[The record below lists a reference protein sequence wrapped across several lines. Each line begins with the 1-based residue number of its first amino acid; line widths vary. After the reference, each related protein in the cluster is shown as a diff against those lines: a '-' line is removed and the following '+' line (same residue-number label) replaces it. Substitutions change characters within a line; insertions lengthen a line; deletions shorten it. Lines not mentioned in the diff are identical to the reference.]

1 MLDLSH
7 TKSFYEF
14 KWFDGQALHL
24 PLPTEE
30 LMRRISAADELKELE
45 QITEIKNIT
54 HDLIKS
60 NEEGVK
66 FTKKELEQC
75 DITICTM
82 LLTDYMK
89 EVESRLGEL

>member
-7 TKSFYEF
+7 INNFYEF
-14 KWFDGQALHL
+14 KWFDGQTLHL
-24 PLPTEE
+24 PRPTEE
-30 LMRRISAADELKELE
+30 LLRKISAADELEDMD
-45 QITEIKNIT
+45 QIIEIKNIT
-54 HDLIKS
+54 HDLIRS

-75 DITICTM
+75 DVAVCTM

-89 EVESRLGEL
+89 EVEKRLGEL